1 MEYIIGMF
9 HGLNQKYKMDI
20 YPQYIQAC
28 KEALNSEKFFIK
40 FRKNAAYHSVIEGVP
55 GYLGQEYIDYI
66 IVNYP
71 HLLSYMDKFVI
82 TDNIGTPAK
91 YNYNGMRYPIS
102 SVTSRYIKILGD
114 LLFYFSPLEDL
125 DIVEIGAG
133 FGGQCKIMY
142 DFVVP
147 RSYTIID
154 LPEAWQLAEK
164 YLSRF
169 GIHEVKFKSPVDI
182 LDEKYSLC
190 ISNYGFSEFGR
201 EYQDL
206 YAEKVI
212 KNSDKGYM
220 ICNFFGEYTVK
231 DRIGGFTKNEIK
243 GLKPTGKIL
252 PEKPLSLKGNFLY
265 LWKS

>member
-9 HGLNQKYKMDI
+9 HGSNQKNKMEV
-20 YPQYIQAC
+20 YNGYIEIC
-28 KEALNSEKFFIK
+28 KRAVANERDFIR
-40 FRKNAAYHSVIEGVP
+40 FRHKTAYHNVVEGAP
-55 GYLGQEYIDYI
+55 RYLGQEYMDYI

-71 HLLSYMDKFVI
+71 YLLSYLDVFA
-82 TDNIGTPAK
+82 TNDNIGRPTL
-91 YNYNGMRYPIS
+91 YNYNGIQRPIS

-114 LLFYFSPLEDL
+114 LVKYFAPIEEL

-133 FGGQCKIMY
+133 FGGQCKIIHDY
-142 DFVVP
+142 VTP

-154 LPEAWQLAEK
+154 LPEALQLAEK

-169 GIHEVKFKSPVDI
+169 GIHKVEFRSPMDVS
-182 LDEKYSLC
+182 DEEYSLC
-190 ISNYGFSEFGR
+190 ISNYGFSEFDR

-220 ICNFFGEYTVK
+220 ICNFFGEYSVK
-231 DRIGGFTKNEIK
+231 DRIGGFTKEEIK
-243 GLKPTGKIL
+243 KLKPTGKIL
-252 PEKPLSLKGNFLY
+252 P
-265 LWKS
+265 